1 MSVRD
6 SNLRK
11 VTSSE
16 QHLRLLIRSIL
27 EGRADFERATQ
38 DVNFSSDFEDP
49 LFVMPH
55 SKQHIDPARRVKQAW
70 AMAVDKIEKNEYVEG
85 GAPPKISKARKWIQS
100 LTKSTWM
107 AYDSRMVEN
116 LERLLMR
123 TDRRGDLAC
132 SITLPKR
139 PMESPGTWGWLGL
152 EVDGWVTL
160 AADDMGTLMTG
171 YLGSLPPE
179 QFNRFIHSG
188 TPRKPTQYRP
198 TLSHSYI
205 LGSDDEG
212 KLIEPYSSPEALV
225 ANWSPKNIVVDVS
238 RAINDLRL
246 DEQFEGGDPIGA
258 FVHAMKNK
266 FGSMPKVDTMGNPL
280 DLSKFEEL
288 ARARD

>member
-1 MSVRD
+1 MIR
-6 SNLRK
+6 
-11 VTSSE
+11 E
-16 QHLRLLIRSIL
+16 YIRLIL
-27 EGRADFERATQ
+27 EGRRDFERATR
-38 DVNFSSDFEDP
+38 DINYSSDFEDP

-70 AMAVDKIEKNEYVEG
+70 AMAVDKIEEDEYVEG
-85 GAPPKISKARKWIQS
+85 EPPPRISRARRWIQS
-100 LTKSTWM
+100 LRKSTWM
-107 AYDSRMVEN
+107 EYDSRMVEN

-132 SITLPKR
+132 GITLPDR
-139 PMESPGTWGWLGL
+139 PMEGPGGWGWLGL

-171 YLGSLPPE
+171 YFSQVPPE
-179 QFNRFIHSG
+179 HFDRFTSSG
-188 TPRKPTQYRP
+188 SPRKPTQFRP
-198 TLSHSYI
+198 ALSHSYI
-205 LGSDDEG
+205 LGPDDAG
-212 KLIEPYSSPEALV
+212 KLFEPYSSPEALV
-225 ANWSPKNIVVDVS
+225 ANWSPKNIVVDVR

-246 DEQFEGGDPIGA
+246 DEQFEGGDPIGV

-280 DLSKFEEL
+280 DLQRFEEL